1 MGVLSGT
8 QDFDG
13 KLGHDNKL
21 YPSTNKCLKK
31 LDNCV
36 QMY

>member
-8 QDFDG
+8 QDLDD

-21 YPSTNKCLKK
+21 YPSTNECLKK
-31 LDNCV
+31 LHN
-36 QMY
+36 